1 MLNSLLHF
9 HHRQQTGK
17 PRLSKVKGSVQVSQ
31 VVNNDMRFKLKL
43 LGSEARL
50 SNQYYILL
58 NLRVGVFLLFAFH

>member
-9 HHRQQTGK
+9 HHRRQTGK

-31 VVNNDMRFKLKL
+31 VASNAMRFRLKL
-43 LGSEARL
+43 LDSEACFINR
-50 SNQYYILL
+50 YYMLL